1 MTKDYVYSDL
11 DSGLAT
17 KYTGDFEVLYDSEV
31 IIQSIKSIFATI
43 RGERVRNPIGSVLI
57 RLLFEPMNQDT
68 ANSIKSI
75 IHSSVTKYEPRIES
89 VSVNVVPDYE
99 NDTYNVNM
107 VCRVA
112 KLTRAVQFNTK
123 LKSMYS

>member
-31 IIQSIKSIFATI
+31 IIQSIRTIFATI

-89 VSVNVVPDYE
+89 VSIKVVPDYD

-107 VCRVA
+107 VCQVA